1 MGNPRSVGGGTRRLD
16 VTTARPEIMRGVSA
30 SEAAGARDVR
40 DSNALVEAERAGRP
54 FLVFRD
60 RKNRQQLFVFGP
72 DAESVSVGR
81 LPSSD
86 LVIDWD
92 AQVSRLHACFERL
105 GDAWVL
111 VDDGL
116 SSNGTFV
123 NDERVSGR
131 RRLSDG
137 DVVRLGA
144 TTVVFRSPTPAE
156 RMTADVGEMPGAV
169 ELSSTQRRVL
179 EALCRPVKSRARGP
193 ATDEQIAEELVVSV
207 AEVRGH
213 LRVLYAK
220 LGIDEVPQADARVR
234 LVERVLATG
243 LISTRDL

>member
-1 MGNPRSVGGGTRRLD
+1 
-16 VTTARPEIMRGVSA
+16 MRGVPA
-30 SEAAGARDVR
+30 SEATGAQDVPE
-40 DSNALVEAERAGRP
+40 SNALVEAERAGRP

-60 RKNRQQLFVFGP
+60 RENRQQLFFFAP
-72 DAESVSVGR
+72 DAESASVGR

-92 AQVSRLHACFERL
+92 AQVSRLHARFERV

-123 NDERVSGR
+123 NDVRVSGR
-131 RRLSDG
+131 RQLSDG
-137 DVVRLGA
+137 DVVRFGA
-144 TTVVFRSPTPAE
+144 TTALFRSPTVGKSKIG
-156 RMTADVGEMPGAV
+156 DVDETLVGV

-179 EALCRPVKSRARGP
+179 EALCRPVAERTGAGGP
-193 ATDEQIAEELVVSV
+193 ATDEQVAEELVVSV

-220 LGIDEVPQADARVR
+220 LGIAEVPEAEARAR
-234 LVERVLATG
+234 LVECASAAG
-243 LISTRDL
+243 LIAVRDL